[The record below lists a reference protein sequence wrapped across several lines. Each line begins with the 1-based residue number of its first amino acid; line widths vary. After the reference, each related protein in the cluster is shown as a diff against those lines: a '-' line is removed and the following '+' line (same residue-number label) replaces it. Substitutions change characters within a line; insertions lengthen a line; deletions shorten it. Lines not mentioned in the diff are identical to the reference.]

1 MNYIGSKHSL
11 LEFIENSINS
21 IVKEPVKTLCDVFA
35 GTGAVGTYFKQ
46 KGFHIIA
53 NDMQY
58 YSYVLNRHYI
68 GNHKELSFN
77 GLVKDCNLDKIS
89 IVNRKSEVCKYLE
102 NLNPVKGFVYQNYAL
117 GGTKNKEYQRLY
129 FSDANAALC
138 DAVRIKIEQWKNDN
152 KITEDEYFFLLA
164 TLLEAI
170 DKCANTASV
179 YGAFLK
185 KLKSSAQKTLSLVPA
200 KLILNSQD
208 HQIYNSDA
216 NQLISQISADILY
229 LDPPYNERQYC
240 ANYHMLETIAKYDN
254 PRISGKTGLREYK
267 SQKSLY
273 CSKSNVKEA
282 FADLIQKAN
291 VKYIFLSYN
300 NEGLLTLDDIKEI
313 MSQKGEYGYFTQ
325 EYNRFKADSQRDY
338 KADKT
343 LEYLHYC
350 IVKH

>member
-1 MNYIGSKHSL
+1 MGLPIGQNL
-11 LEFIENSINS
+11 M
-21 IVKEPVKTLCDVFA
+21 
-35 GTGAVGTYFKQ
+35 Q